1 MIIDFIINV
10 YGNTFIEI
18 LVTKHCLGLF
28 KCILCL
34 GIMAELSCIVLVH
47 LIITVGHTF
56 WGKSDTKMHF
66 HEQKDMLPFI
76 YPAQRRTSPMDIIL
90 AKVLLIRVSRDNIRR
105 SIISMTPLC
114 SSAVCSNPSHLG

>member
-56 WGKSDTKMHF
+56 WGKSDTKVHF
-66 HEQKDMLPFI
+66 HEQKDMLPSHI
-76 YPAQRRTSPMDIIL
+76 SCTKENISYGYYPSKGI
-90 AKVLLIRVSRDNIRR
+90 VN
-105 SIISMTPLC
+105 
-114 SSAVCSNPSHLG
+114 